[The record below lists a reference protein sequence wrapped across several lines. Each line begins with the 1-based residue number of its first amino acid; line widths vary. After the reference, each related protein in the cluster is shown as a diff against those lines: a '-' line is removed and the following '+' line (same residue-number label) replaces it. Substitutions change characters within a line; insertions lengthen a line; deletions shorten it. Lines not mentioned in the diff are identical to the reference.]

1 MQREIDPKVCEPS
14 RVFDV
19 EEVDRLFGNVV
30 KSRCLRGLEKMASPK
45 TLEKPRVSIAPIV
58 EWKLWWGRK

>member
-30 KSRCLRGLEKMASPK
+30 KSRCLRGLVKMASPK
-45 TLEKPRVSIAPIV
+45 PIEKPTVLIAPIV
-58 EWKLWWGRK
+58 EWNKR